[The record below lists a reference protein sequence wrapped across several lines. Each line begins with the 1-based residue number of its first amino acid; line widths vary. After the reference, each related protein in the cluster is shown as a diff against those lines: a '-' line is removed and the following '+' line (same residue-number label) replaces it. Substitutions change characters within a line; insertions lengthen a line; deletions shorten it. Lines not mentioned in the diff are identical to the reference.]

1 MFRSAILKGYIRNAT
16 LIGSPLQLKPPLRPS
31 RLPLITIPSSKS
43 VLSTMAAA
51 TTFYDL
57 KPLDKKGE
65 PFDFKQLEGKVVL
78 VVNVASKCGFTPQ
91 YEGLEALYK
100 KYKDKGF
107 VITPHL

>member
-1 MFRSAILKGYIRNAT
+1 VNAETSELAEISYSMRNIRTPESLVAQFK
-16 LIGSPLQLKPPLRPS
+16 PLASRTIVAKPQHRF
-31 RLPLITIPSSKS
+31 I
-43 VLSTMAAA
+43 MAAA

-100 KYKDKGF
+100 KFKDRGF
-107 VITPHL
+107 VWLVL